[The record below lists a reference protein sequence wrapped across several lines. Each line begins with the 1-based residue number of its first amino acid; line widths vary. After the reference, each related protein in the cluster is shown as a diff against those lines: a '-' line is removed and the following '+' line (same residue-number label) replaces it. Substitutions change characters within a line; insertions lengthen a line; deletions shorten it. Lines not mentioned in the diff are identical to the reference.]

1 MARSVLAEGR
11 ALDAA
16 RMIEPLI
23 DADVEPVEAG
33 DVVLRCLMARIRL
46 LRFGDAAAVLDLL
59 ERFEDADRREDLP
72 PGARAEV
79 ALWLGFARVWQD
91 DEVYDDA
98 RALNLL
104 DDAARGFCEDMNAA
118 GRCWT
123 LIGQA
128 QAYFTIDEYQ
138 LMLQALEEAAVLQE
152 KLSDVQAAMWIAGL
166 SVIAARYQGRYRD
179 AEHYASQLRALAE
192 MHDDG
197 FTLGKAQAY
206 SAVVA
211 YEMGHQP
218 KDIIESAREAV
229 GHLIR
234 TSTRPGYPLLSAYH
248 AWIGALVR
256 RGSWD
261 EAERMIDE
269 ALSRV
274 GHLGSARTYI
284 ALHRV
289 RIRLHRGELDRAEQE
304 ISEIHRSIQRQ
315 HRLLSSSGARLHSA
329 LMLRKNRLPAARES
343 AERAYRNA
351 REAGHGGYELLALL
365 QLARVALQQE
375 EAGEVRRFIRE
386 MEKHGHYLSL
396 LPFAAEQ
403 FALQARL
410 AIAQGHETEAR
421 AHLTQALSAWSM
433 VGDAYGVATAQYE
446 LALLVRTSSPAEC
459 RALAEAAFQTFNEL
473 GVRRETRRLRDLLR
487 ALPGE
492 DDEMRQLSEADIAAV
507 LSRSALSIDLVAE
520 TWLRLAEKIAPQRWM
535 GVFRYDESAGW
546 STLRAHGALSYPI
559 SYPDATADR
568 LCEGGVD
575 WIRLKGTPSPAFF
588 FGMECGGEDDPACRV
603 IEKRLS
609 AWAPVA
615 GLAMEH
621 ALLRG
626 AASTSVARERA
637 SAERDAG
644 SLDGLVYSGDAMRRV
659 VEKIEQIRSSHSPVF
674 ITGESGVGKSL
685 VAQSIHRTS
694 DRSGSRFVVFDCTTV
709 GREDCYAQLFG
720 RVEERSNGSA
730 DAAGMD
736 RAIPGAVQQ
745 AQDGTLL
752 LDHID
757 KLPVEVQPQLLRF
770 LEKGEILPAGASAAQ
785 KANVRILAATRGNV
799 QELIRAGRFREDLYL
814 RLKVISLR
822 VPPLRERKEEIPLLV
837 QYFLRTL
844 PAAQARR
851 TSMSGRALEAMVHY
865 DWPGNVRQLRNEVER
880 MLVFTGSEPA
890 PMIDIDDLAEPIS
903 RAAADRTID
912 GSGVPVG
919 SPFAGND
926 LEDILAGAEKAVIE
940 RTLAEKEGHVSATAE
955 ALGLSRQGLY
965 KKMKRLSIDSSRFQ
979 PDRDASTLS

>member
-23 DADVEPVEAG
+23 RADLEPSDAG

-46 LRFGDAAAVLDLL
+46 LRYGDAAGVLDLL
-59 ERFEDADRREDLP
+59 GPFEEADRRQSLP

-91 DEVYDDA
+91 DEQYDDA

-104 DDAARGFCEDMNAA
+104 DEAARGFCEDMSAA

-123 LIGQA
+123 LIAQA
-128 QAYFTIDEYQ
+128 HAYFTIDEYQ
-138 LMLQALEEAAVLQE
+138 LMLQALEEAAALQE

-166 SVIAARYQGRYRD
+166 SVVAARYQGRHRD
-179 AEHYASQLRALAE
+179 AEHYASQLRALAK

-197 FTLGKAQAY
+197 FSLGKAAAY
-206 SAVVA
+206 AAVVA
-211 YEMGHQP
+211 YEKGVQP
-218 KDIIESAREAV
+218 EEIIQSAREAI
-229 GHLIR
+229 GHLMR
-234 TSTRPGYPLLSAYH
+234 ASTGPGYPLLSAYH

-256 RGSWD
+256 QGSWD
-261 EAERMIDE
+261 EAERLIDE

-274 GHLGSARTYI
+274 GHLRTGRAYI
-284 ALHRV
+284 ELHRV
-289 RIRLHRGELDRAEQE
+289 RIRMYRGDLDHAERE
-304 ISEIHRSIQRQ
+304 IGEIHRSMQRQ
-315 HRLLSSSGARLHSA
+315 HRLLHSNVARVQSE
-329 LMLRKNRLPAARES
+329 LMLRRKRVPAARES

-365 QLARVALQQE
+365 QLARVAVLKE
-375 EAGEVRRFIRE
+375 DAGEVRRFIRE
-386 MEKHGHYLSL
+386 MEKHGHFLSL

-410 AIAQGHETEAR
+410 AIAQSHETEAR
-421 AHLTQALSAWSM
+421 AYLTQALSAWSM
-433 VGDAYGVATAQYE
+433 VGDVFGMATAQYE
-446 LALLVRTSSPAEC
+446 LARLIRTSSPAEC
-459 RALAEAAFQTFNEL
+459 RALAEAALRTFSEL
-473 GVRRETRRLRDLLR
+473 GVQRETRRLRDLVR

-492 DDEMRQLSEADIAAV
+492 DDETRQLSEADIAAV

-546 STLRAHGALSYPI
+546 STLRAHGALSDPI
-559 SYPDATADR
+559 IYPDATADR

-626 AASTSVARERA
+626 AASTSAVRERA
-637 SAERDAG
+637 SAYRHAG
-644 SLDGLVYSGDAMRRV
+644 SLDGLVYSSDSMRRV
-659 VEKIEQIRSSHSPVF
+659 AEKIEQLRSSHSPVF
-674 ITGESGVGKSL
+674 ITGESGVGKSV
-685 VAQSIHRTS
+685 VAQSIHSTS
-694 DRSGSRFVVFDCTTV
+694 DRAEGRFIVFDCTSVT
-709 GREDCYAQLFG
+709 REDCYTRLFG
-720 RVEERSNGSA
+720 QIEPRGDGATDPANSA
-730 DAAGMD
+730 GATA
-736 RAIPGAVQQ
+736 GAVQE
-745 AQDGTLL
+745 AEDGTLFI
-752 LDHID
+752 DHID
-757 KLPVEVQPQLLRF
+757 KLPADVQPHLLRF
-770 LEKGEILPAGASAAQ
+770 LERGDILPAGASSPE
-785 KANVRILAATRGNV
+785 KANVRIIAAAQCDVR
-799 QELIRAGRFREDLYL
+799 ELIRAGRFREDLYL

-837 QYFLRTL
+837 QHFLRTL
-844 PAAQARR
+844 PAAHARR
-851 TSMSGRALEAMVHY
+851 TSLSGRALEAMIHY
-865 DWPGNVRQLRNEVER
+865 DWPGNVRQLRNEIER
-880 MLVFTGSEPA
+880 VLVFTGSEPA
-890 PMIDIDDLAEPIS
+890 PMIDIDDLSEPIS
-903 RAAADRTID
+903 RAAAEQAHRDSD
-912 GSGVPVG
+912 LSAGASVG
-919 SPFAGND
+919 GTD
-926 LEDILAGAEKAVIE
+926 LDDILAGAEKAVIE
-940 RTLAEKEGHVSATAE
+940 RMLADKEGHVSATAE

-965 KKMKRLSIDSSRFQ
+965 KKMKRLGIDSSRFQ
-979 PDRDASTLS
+979 PDKDASTLS